1 MDAAVG
7 IILSPVL
14 QVLFDRLASPVL
26 QGLADILGFNFDI
39 FQSLQHALVR
49 GQATLEDAEVQQ
61 FTNKTVRLW
70 LVDLKNAVCDAED
83 LLDVFT
89 VKQTAM
95 IDQDFGKQT
104 VESYTV
110 LTDKVRKILQKLEV
124 TVAEGSSK
132 LKIRE
137 PTQPRSDRQ
146 SDKRE
151 TSSFIDSRIY
161 GRDDDKETL
170 VQLLMSSQ
178 TVYQE
183 GYTYASCIPIIG
195 IGGIGKTTLA
205 QLAYN
210 DKVVI
215 QHFDIRMWI
224 FVSSDFNVKKIM
236 KTIIASITNDE
247 CKLSENELLQSRLWQ
262 LLQNKR
268 YLIVLDDVWTED
280 QDDWDKLR
288 PLFREGVDGC
298 KIIVTTRSKKIPF
311 MMDFPNSPMYLSGLT
326 DDDCWALFKQRAFG
340 RGEEEKYP
348 NLSLIGKQIVRK
360 CGGVPLAAK
369 SLGSSMRLK
378 RDEKQWLSM
387 RDCELWKLDEKQ
399 HKVLPALMLSYHNLP
414 SHLRECFSF
423 CSIFPK
429 NYEFKKEKLIHMWMA
444 SGLILQDGSRR
455 PEDIGDE
462 YFAGLLWLSFFQEV
476 GGDGG
481 ALVGYKMND
490 VIHDL
495 AQYVAG
501 NESLMLEHSAAQIRH
516 ASVVYKYRAIG
527 IPKELLEA
535 KHLRTL
541 LLIGE
546 SGLLNNRS
554 KMFSSFGYLRLLDLS
569 SCGVFDLPESLGGL
583 ICLRYLDL
591 SYTPIFE
598 LPHST
603 RNLCSLQTL
612 NLFGCRNL
620 IRLPS
625 LVKMISLRHLNLI
638 GCVSLASMP
647 LEIGKL
653 RKLQTLPL
661 FVVNR
666 IPKALSTLEGLNLY
680 GKLNITR
687 LENARYGVDA
697 ESAGLKLKE
706 NLESLGLYWGPRS
719 GFEDG
724 QESFGKPK
732 AQREEFYQ
740 TVTGQRD
747 TLEKILEGLEPH
759 QNLKKLIIDGYPGIR
774 FPQWAL
780 PNLVAVNFT
789 NCTNCEH
796 LPALGNLLLLKT
808 LSLHRMDGVKRIGV
822 ELYGDGMD
830 VWFPSLEELLISDF
844 PNLEEWSNANGGS
857 AFPRLK
863 KLTVK
868 RCPKLAHMPLPQLLE
883 HLELRDC
890 NPTMTSISSLSL
902 LSVLV
907 LEKIPSLFSL
917 PEGLFASASLSSLKI
932 LSCPKLHSVPLEIGT
947 LTALK
952 SLTISWCDELSHL
965 PQSLQN
971 LRSLESLEISD
982 CHSLISMP
990 NGGIAGL
997 SSLRTLSIE
1006 NCSNLTS
1013 LSSSLEHLKFLEH
1026 LTIMYC
1032 PKLGSFPEGVQH
1044 LSSLRSFT
1052 ILNCPW
1058 FDTLPIG
1065 LMNLQTLHCL
1075 EISSCPNLNALPD
1088 WLENLA
1094 SLRSLTISDCP
1105 NSRVLPPGLKYL
1117 KELQHLSIQECPE
1130 LEERCKQGSGED
1142 WLKIAHVPHKYIGS
1156 PDQAMQSDEAST
1168 SSSSSF

>member
-7 IILSPVL
+7 IILSPAL

-110 LTDKVRKILQKLEV
+110 LTVKVRNILQKLEV

-151 TSSFIDSRIY
+151 TSSFIDLRIY
-161 GRDDDKETL
+161 GRDDDKET
-170 VQLLMSSQ
+170 
-178 TVYQE
+178 
-183 GYTYASCIPIIG
+183 
-195 IGGIGKTTLA
+195 
-205 QLAYN
+205 
-210 DKVVI
+210 
-215 QHFDIRMWI
+215 
-224 FVSSDFNVKKIM
+224 
-236 KTIIASITNDE
+236 
-247 CKLSENELLQSRLWQ
+247 
-262 LLQNKR
+262 
-268 YLIVLDDVWTED
+268 
-280 QDDWDKLR
+280 
-288 PLFREGVDGC
+288 
-298 KIIVTTRSKKIPF
+298 
-311 MMDFPNSPMYLSGLT
+311 
-326 DDDCWALFKQRAFG
+326 
-340 RGEEEKYP
+340 
-348 NLSLIGKQIVRK
+348 
-360 CGGVPLAAK
+360 
-369 SLGSSMRLK
+369 
-378 RDEKQWLSM
+378 
-387 RDCELWKLDEKQ
+387 
-399 HKVLPALMLSYHNLP
+399 
-414 SHLRECFSF
+414 
-423 CSIFPK
+423 
-429 NYEFKKEKLIHMWMA
+429 
-444 SGLILQDGSRR
+444 
-455 PEDIGDE
+455 
-462 YFAGLLWLSFFQEV
+462 
-476 GGDGG
+476 
-481 ALVGYKMND
+481 
-490 VIHDL
+490 
-495 AQYVAG
+495 
-501 NESLMLEHSAAQIRH
+501 
-516 ASVVYKYRAIG
+516 AIG

-569 SCGVFDLPESLGGL
+569 SCGVSDLPESLGGL

-687 LENARYGVDA
+687 LENARYA

-724 QESFGKPK
+724 QESFGKPE
-732 AQREEFYQ
+732 AQREEFGYQ

-747 TLEKILEGLEPH
+747 SLEKILEGLEPH
-759 QNLKKLIIDGYPGIR
+759 QNLKKLIIDDYPGIR

-808 LSLHRMDGVKRIGV
+808 LSLHRMDAVKRIGV

-868 RCPKLAHMPLPQLLE
+868 RCPKLAHMPLPQFLE

-907 LEKIPSLFSL
+907 LEKIPNLFSL

-932 LSCPKLHSVPLEIGT
+932 LSCPKLRSVPLEIGT

-952 SLTISWCDELSHL
+952 SLTISWCDELSYL

>member
-1 MDAAVG
+1 MMTT
-7 IILSPVL
+7 L
-14 QVLFDRLASPVL
+14 QFMWEAKSL
-26 QGLADILGFNFDI
+26 LGSLEVTI
-39 FQSLQHALVR
+39 FHFVMHLKATMIVMFMMLPTKNVR
-49 GQATLEDAEVQQ
+49 
-61 FTNKTVRLW
+61 FYS
-70 LVDLKNAVCDAED
+70 KN
-83 LLDVFT
+83 
-89 VKQTAM
+89 
-95 IDQDFGKQT
+95 FGKQT

-124 TVAEGSSK
+124 IVAEGSSK

-170 VQLLMSSQ
+170 
-178 TVYQE
+178 

-210 DKVVI
+210 DKVII
-215 QHFDIRMWI
+215 QHFDVKMWI

-247 CKLSENELLQSRLWQ
+247 CKLSEIELLQSRIWQ

-288 PLFREGVDGC
+288 PLFREG
-298 KIIVTTRSKKIPF
+298 IPF

-340 RGEEEKYP
+340 RGEEENYP

-399 HKVLPALMLSYHNLP
+399 HK
-414 SHLRECFSF
+414 
-423 CSIFPK
+423 
-429 NYEFKKEKLIHMWMA
+429 EKLIHMWMA
-444 SGLILQDGSRR
+444 SSLILQDGSRR
-455 PEDIGDE
+455 PEDIADE
-462 YFAGLLWLSFFQEV
+462 YFAGLLWLSFFQE
-476 GGDGG
+476 
-481 ALVGYKMND
+481 MND

-516 ASVVYKYRAIG
+516 ASVIYQYKAIG
-527 IPKELLEA
+527 IPKDLLEA

-569 SCGVFDLPESLGGL
+569 SCGL

-666 IPKALSTLEGLNLY
+666 IPMALGALKRLNLY
-680 GKLNITR
+680 GKLNVTR
-687 LENARYGVDA
+687 LENARYGADA

-706 NLESLGLYWGPRS
+706 NLESLGLYWGPCS
-719 GFEDG
+719 GFEDS
-724 QESFGKPK
+724 QESFGKSE
-732 AQREEFYQ
+732 ARHEEFSFGYQ
-740 TVTGQRD
+740 TMTGQRD
-747 TLEKILEGLEPH
+747 TVEKILEGLEPH
-759 QNLKKLIIDGYPGIR
+759 QNLKKLIINGYPGIR

-780 PNLVAVNFT
+780 PNLVAINFT

-808 LSLHRMDGVKRIGV
+808 LSLHRMHGVKRIGV

-857 AFPRLK
+857 AFSRLK

-868 RCPKLAHMPLPQLLE
+868 RCPKLAHMPLPQFLE

-907 LEKIPSLFSL
+907 LEKIPNLFSL

-932 LSCPKLHSVPLEIGT
+932 LSCPKLRSVPLEIGT

-952 SLTISWCDELSHL
+952 SLTISWCDELSYL

-971 LRSLESLEISD
+971 LKSLESLEISD

-990 NGGIAGL
+990 NGGIASL

-1006 NCSNLTS
+1006 NCSNLTF

-1075 EISSCPNLNALPD
+1075 EISSCPNLDALPD

-1156 PDQAMQSDEAST
+1156 PDQAMQSDKAST